1 MDALEKL
8 GYEKLEVNDSAI
20 VYLDGDEYVLAFV
33 KDNERWSIGFYPCE
47 DGDENTQFSFGEKEL
62 LAFIDKLKELN
73 KTNGK

>member
-20 VYLDGDEYVLAFV
+20 VYFDGDEEVLAFV
-33 KDNERWSIGFYPCE
+33 KDDEKWNVGFYSCE
-47 DGDENTQFSFGEKEL
+47 DGDKYTQFAFGEKEL

-73 KTNGK
+73 ETNGK